1 MKRNKNKG
9 VSETEFQKLSFD
21 IRRTIILSEYM
32 KHWEM
37 PEFRQTMSRE
47 NERVELYTFP
57 GNDSEN
63 VTRFSTIGLSSI
75 RSKDSERQYGIG
87 AELLMVLP
95 KEVAIEQEDKI
106 KNYLFDVASYL
117 LNALGRQLTVGTIIP
132 ESPLAPIGWPKALL
146 FDEPRGEPEE
156 LSCFHIG
163 SQHVDLFWLIPIY
176 GSEYELIKEKGL
188 GAFDKLYETEDISLV
203 DINRPSLATS

>member
-9 VSETEFQKLSFD
+9 VCETEFQKLSFD

-87 AELLMVLP
+87 AELMMVLP
-95 KEVAIEQEDKI
+95 KEVAIEQEDQI

-117 LNALGRQLTVGTIIP
+117 LNTLGRQLTVGTTIP
-132 ESPLAPIGWPKALL
+132 ESPLAPNGWPKALL

-188 GAFDKLYETEDISLV
+188 GDFDKLYEPGDIRLV
-203 DINRPSLATS
+203 DINRPSLAKS

>member
-9 VSETEFQKLSFD
+9 VCETKFQKLSFD

-87 AELLMVLP
+87 AELMMVLP
-95 KEVAIEQEDKI
+95 KEVAIEQEDQI

-117 LNALGRQLTVGTIIP
+117 LNTPGRQLTVGTTIP
-132 ESPLAPIGWPKALL
+132 ESPLAPKGWPKALL
-146 FDEPRGEPEE
+146 FDEPRGEPED

-176 GSEYELIKEKGL
+176 GNEYELIKEKGL
-188 GAFDKLYETEDISLV
+188 DAFDKLDETEDISLV
-203 DINRPSLATS
+203 DVNRPPLVTN

>member
-9 VSETEFQKLSFD
+9 VCETEFQKLSFD

-63 VTRFSTIGLSSI
+63 ASEAFGQRQARWSRIFVREPHPAS
-75 RSKDSERQYGIG
+75 RAADSGK
-87 AELLMVLP
+87 P
-95 KEVAIEQEDKI
+95 
-106 KNYLFDVASYL
+106 
-117 LNALGRQLTVGTIIP
+117 
-132 ESPLAPIGWPKALL
+132 
-146 FDEPRGEPEE
+146 
-156 LSCFHIG
+156 
-163 SQHVDLFWLIPIY
+163 
-176 GSEYELIKEKGL
+176 
-188 GAFDKLYETEDISLV
+188 
-203 DINRPSLATS
+203 